1 MTSALV
7 LLLLHR
13 QPSAAVFSGFVQTAG
28 LRSEA
33 ASHSRSAVAQNQLNG
48 TIPSCN
54 KLGTGWN
61 LEKKKRGSENPRT
74 KTQTLII

>member
-28 LRSEA
+28 LKSEA

-61 LEKKKRGSENPRT
+61 LEKRKEEVKTPEQKPRP
-74 KTQTLII
+74 